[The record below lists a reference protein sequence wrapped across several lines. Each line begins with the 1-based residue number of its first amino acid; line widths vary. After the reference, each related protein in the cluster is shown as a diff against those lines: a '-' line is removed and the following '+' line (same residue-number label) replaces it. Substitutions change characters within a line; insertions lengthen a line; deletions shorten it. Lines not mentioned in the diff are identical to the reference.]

1 LEKNPKKAF
10 GMPVELV
17 ANEVAKDRQGNP
29 VIAFQFR
36 PSKN

>member
-1 LEKNPKKAF
+1 LEKNPQKAF

-17 ANEVAKDRQGNP
+17 VNQVATDRQGNA
-29 VIAFQFR
+29 VMAFQFR